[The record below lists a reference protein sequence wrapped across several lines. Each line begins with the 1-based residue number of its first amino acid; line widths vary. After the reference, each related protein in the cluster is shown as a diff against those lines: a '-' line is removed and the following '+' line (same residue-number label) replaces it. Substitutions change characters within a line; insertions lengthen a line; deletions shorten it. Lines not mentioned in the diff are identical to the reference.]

1 MGVKLKLLRKR
12 FQNFNIDINLSI
24 EEGKLVTLL
33 GPSGCGKTTTIQLIS
48 GIISPDSGS
57 IFINNN
63 DITRLPVWL
72 RNIGIV
78 FQDYALFP
86 HLNVFENIAY
96 GLKARKISKNII
108 IEKVNEMLELVH
120 LKGYNKRSVDSLSGG
135 EKQRVALARAL
146 APSPEL
152 LLLDEPL
159 SALDAK
165 LRTILRREIRR
176 IQKKLGI
183 TTIYVTHDQDE
194 ALSISDRI
202 ILLNSGRVEQEG
214 TPWEIY
220 NKPGTLF
227 SAEFLGESNIIPC
240 TADRILDSGK
250 ITFSTADPDLNI
262 SLNFGNN
269 IVIGE
274 KYLIFFRPQDTEVI
288 KVKNRNQL
296 TNSISGTI
304 IGTEYFGRYMT
315 VKFKKGG
322 LVINTEIAVG
332 SEMDSLKIKTGEN
345 IIVSIDPGKCW
356 IIKE

>member
-1 MGVKLKLLRKR
+1 LGVKLQLIKKS
-12 FQNFNIDINLSI
+12 FNNFNIDINLSI

-48 GIISPDSGS
+48 GIISPDNGS
-57 IFINNN
+57 IFINNK
-63 DITRLPVWL
+63 DVTKLPVWL

-86 HLNVFENIAY
+86 HLNVHENIAY
-96 GLKARKISKNII
+96 GLKSRKINKSLILK
-108 IEKVNEMLELVH
+108 KVNEMLELVH
-120 LKGYNKRSVDSLSGG
+120 LNEYNKRSIDSLSGG

-202 ILLNSGRVEQEG
+202 ILLNSGKVEQEG

-220 NKPGTLF
+220 NKPGTRF
-227 SAEFLGESNIIPC
+227 SADFLGESNIIPC
-240 TADRILDSGK
+240 IANVKSSSGDIILSNGDSEV
-250 ITFSTADPDLNI
+250 NI
-262 SLNFGNN
+262 NMAYRKN

-274 KYLIFFRPQDTEVI
+274 KYLLFFRPQDTEVI
-288 KVKNRNQL
+288 KGKNKNQI
-296 TNSISGTI
+296 NNFISGTI
-304 IGTEYFGRYMT
+304 ISTEYFGRYMT
-315 VKFKKGG
+315 VKIQKGEII
-322 LVINTEIAVG
+322 INTEISVG
-332 SEMDSLKIKTGEN
+332 SEMDSLKVKTGEK
-345 IIVSIDPGKCW
+345 IIVSFNPEKCW
-356 IIKE
+356 LIKE

>member
-1 MGVKLKLLRKR
+1 MGVKLQSLKKS
-12 FQNFNIDINLSI
+12 FQNFNIDIDLSI
-24 EEGKLVTLL
+24 DEGKLVTLL

-48 GIISPDSGS
+48 GIISPDNGS
-57 IFINNN
+57 IFINNK
-63 DITRLPVWL
+63 DVTRLPVWL

-108 IEKVNEMLELVH
+108 INKVNEMLELVH
-120 LKGYNKRSVDSLSGG
+120 LKGYSKRSIDSLSGG

-220 NKPGTLF
+220 NKPGTRF
-227 SAEFLGESNIIPC
+227 SADFLGESNILPC
-240 TADRILDSGK
+240 FANINSNLRDVI
-250 ITFSTADPDLNI
+250 FSTKDPEVNI
-262 SLNFGNN
+262 SLAFRKN
-269 IVIGE
+269 IVKGE
-274 KYLIFFRPQDTEVI
+274 KYLLFFRPQDTGVI
-288 KVKNRNQL
+288 KGDNIKQ
-296 TNSISGTI
+296 TNNFISGII

-315 VKFKKGG
+315 VKVQKGE
-322 LVINTEIAVG
+322 LIINTEISVG
-332 SEMDSLKIKTGEN
+332 SEMDSLKVKIGEKL
-345 IIVSIDPGKCW
+345 IVSIDPEKCW
-356 IIKE
+356 LIKE

>member
-1 MGVKLKLLRKR
+1 MGVKLQSLKKS

-24 EEGKLVTLL
+24 EEGELVTLL

-48 GIISPDSGS
+48 GIIIPDNGS
-57 IFINNN
+57 IFINNK
-63 DITRLPVWL
+63 DVTRLPVWL

-96 GLKARKISKNII
+96 GLKARKISKNLII
-108 IEKVNEMLELVH
+108 DKVNEMLELVH
-120 LKGYNKRSVDSLSGG
+120 LKGYSKRSIDSLSGG

-146 APSPEL
+146 APAPEL

-183 TTIYVTHDQDE
+183 TAIYVTHDQDE

-220 NKPGTLF
+220 NKPGTRF
-227 SAEFLGESNIIPC
+227 SADFLGESNILPC
-240 TADRILDSGK
+240 IANVNSSSGD
-250 ITFSTADPDLNI
+250 IIFSTVDSEVNI
-262 SLNFGNN
+262 SLAFRKN
-269 IVIGE
+269 IVNGE
-274 KYLIFFRPQDTEVI
+274 KYLLFFRPQDTEVI
-288 KVKNRNQL
+288 KEKNKNQL
-296 TNSISGTI
+296 NNFISGTI

-315 VKFKKGG
+315 IKIQKGG
-322 LVINTEIAVG
+322 LIINTEISVG
-332 SEMDSLKIKTGEN
+332 SEMDSLKVKTGEK

-356 IIKE
+356 LIKE

>member
-1 MGVKLKLLRKR
+1 LGVKLKLIKKS
-12 FQNFNIDINLSI
+12 FQNFNLDINLSI

-48 GIISPDSGS
+48 GIIKQDNGS
-57 IFINNN
+57 ILINNK
-63 DITRLPVWL
+63 DVTRLPVWS

-96 GLKARKISKNII
+96 GLKARKINKTVII
-108 IEKVNEMLELVH
+108 DKVDKMLELVH
-120 LKGYNKRSVDSLSGG
+120 LKGYNKRSIDSLSGG

-146 APSPEL
+146 APEPEL

-159 SALDAK
+159 SALDAN

-202 ILLNSGRVEQEG
+202 ILLNNGKVEQEG

-227 SAEFLGESNIIPC
+227 SAKFLGVSNIIPC
-240 TADRILDSGK
+240 TADKILNPGEV
-250 ITFSTADPDLNI
+250 TFSTIDSEVSI
-262 SLNFGNN
+262 SLKFRNN
-269 IVIGE
+269 MVIGE
-274 KYLIFFRPQDTEVI
+274 KYLLFFRAQDTEVI
-288 KVKNRNQL
+288 KLKNKNQL
-296 TNSISGTI
+296 TNFISGTI

-315 VKFKKGG
+315 VKLQKGK
-322 LVINTEIAVG
+322 LIINTEISVE
-332 SEMDSLKIKTGEN
+332 SEMDSQKVKTGEELT
-345 IIVSIDPGKCW
+345 VSINPEKCW
-356 IIKE
+356 LIKE